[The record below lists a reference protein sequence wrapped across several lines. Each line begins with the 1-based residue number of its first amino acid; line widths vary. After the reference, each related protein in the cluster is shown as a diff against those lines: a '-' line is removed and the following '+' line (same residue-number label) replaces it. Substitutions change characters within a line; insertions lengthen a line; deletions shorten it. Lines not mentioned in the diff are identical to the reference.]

1 MSKKTEKAQ
10 KTVAITTK
18 KSKLWE
24 KSTLFL
30 TKIAV
35 LAAISLVIFIV
46 MDFHI
51 FPAFPMFKLDFA
63 EVPVL
68 LGAFSMGPLAAVAIE
83 AVKVLFGMLI
93 TGPSW
98 GGVGD
103 LSNFLVNIAFVVPAA
118 IIYRRFHSK
127 KGAFFALAAGN
138 VCLYLFAC
146 LSNAFVMLPLVGWTE
161 EPVYTTT
168 ILVGLGFNA
177 IKGVSNSFI
186 TILLYKRLSPI
197 LKLDKIPERAPLI
210 GEHNI
215 KSLSGTARLAERF
228 AKSLKGGEIILL
240 NGDLGAG
247 KTTFAKSLLKSL
259 GVKEAVT
266 SPTFTIMK
274 RYEGEKFSL
283 NHFDLY
289 RIEST
294 EELEELGFD
303 EYLSEPNAISI
314 VEWNKFERLNGTV
327 YSVSI
332 IRTGNK
338 SRSITIAKGVR
349 EAEENTSSEENASF
363 EENSSSKEKF
373 NPKEDLTFEEK
384 SVFQTTELREQKQVT
399 ESLKSEKTALN
410 MPESH
415 RNESEGE
422 GEQ

>member
-1 MSKKTEKAQ
+1 MSKKTGKAQ
-10 KTVAITTK
+10 KKVAITTK

-35 LAAISLVIFIV
+35 LAAISLAIFIV

-138 VCLYLFAC
+138 LCLYLFAC

-186 TILLYKRLSPI
+186 TFLLYKRLSPV

-210 GEHNI
+210 GEHNV
-215 KSLSGTARLAERF
+215 KSPSGTARLAERF

-247 KTTFAKSLLKSL
+247 KTTFAKSLLKTL
-259 GVKEAVT
+259 GVKEEVT

-294 EELEELGFD
+294 EELDELGFD

-314 VEWNKFERLNGTV
+314 VEWNQFERLNGTV

-338 SRSITIAKGVR
+338 SRSITIAKGLP
-349 EAEENTSSEENASF
+349 EPENFSSF
-363 EENSSSKEKF
+363 EENLTSTE
-373 NPKEDLTFEEK
+373 NLTFEEK
-384 SVFQTTELREQKQVT
+384 SVFETTELREQKHVT
-399 ESLKSEKTALN
+399 ESLKSRETASNIHEPL
-410 MPESH
+410 
-415 RNESEGE
+415 RNGSEGE
-422 GEQ
+422 EQ

>member
-1 MSKKTEKAQ
+1 MPSGGFGTMSKKTEKAQ

-35 LAAISLVIFIV
+35 LAAISLAIFIV

-177 IKGVSNSFI
+177 IKGVSNSII
-186 TILLYKRLSPI
+186 TFLLYKRLSPI

-210 GEHNI
+210 GEHNV

-314 VEWNKFERLNGTV
+314 VEWNKFERLSGTV

-332 IRTGNK
+332 MRTGNK
-338 SRSITIAKGVR
+338 SRRITIAKGVH
-349 EAEENTSSEENASF
+349 EAEENASSEENSGF
-363 EENSSSKEKF
+363 KEG
-373 NPKEDLTFEEK
+373 LTLQEK
-384 SVFQTTELREQKQVT
+384 SVFETTELREQKQVA
-399 ESLKSEKTALN
+399 ESFRSEKTALN

-415 RNESEGE
+415 RNGLEGE
-422 GEQ
+422 GEL